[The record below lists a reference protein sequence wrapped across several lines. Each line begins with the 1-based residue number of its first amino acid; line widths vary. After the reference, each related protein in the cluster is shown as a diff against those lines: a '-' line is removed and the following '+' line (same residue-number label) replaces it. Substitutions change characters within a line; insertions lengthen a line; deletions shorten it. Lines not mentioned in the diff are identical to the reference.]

1 MYETRDAF
9 LISDIAYI
17 DLAKAFDKVSHS
29 KLLNK
34 LSYYGVSG
42 NLYKW
47 LKSYLLD
54 RKQRVK
60 INDSYSNFS
69 PVISG
74 VFQGSVI
81 GPLLFLIYIN
91 DLPNIIKPPYM
102 LLSLQ
107 MMLSFYILL
116 SPQKDELSDW
126 MTRWELELAP
136 TKCVVMRIG
145 NKKPVHSYFINDF

>member
-1 MYETRDAF
+1 MYEARDAF

-29 KLLNK
+29 KLLHTFLHK
-34 LSYYGVSG
+34 SYYGVSG

-60 INDSYSNFS
+60 INDSFSNFS
-69 PVISG
+69 PVIYG
-74 VFQGSVI
+74 IHQGSVI

-91 DLPNIIKPPYM
+91 DLPNIIKPPIYASLFADDAK
-102 LLSLQ
+102 LLY
-107 MMLSFYILL
+107 SF
-116 SPQKDELSDW
+116 K
-126 MTRWELELAP
+126 P
-136 TKCVVMRIG
+136 T
-145 NKKPVHSYFINDF
+145 